1 MPTVTFETQ
10 CYENDYKYLFA
21 GDRLSRTIESCNH
34 AFDRKVVIINKVND
48 RAMVAAIAE
57 GFRQRG
63 IIDDY
68 YFAEDHIQAALK
80 HFGIEED
87 SFRGGYYYSTCQLV
101 GLYLSKTDYTL
112 HFTTD
117 STVGIKATA
126 DWISESIALMESDPR
141 FVCATPVWNNSVD
154 GARNEAVLD
163 LGAWYAGYGFSDNCY
178 LIPTRLFKQQIYG
191 EYNQASERYPGYA
204 GLCFERRVDS
214 YMRNHDLM
222 RLVYKNA
229 GYETANFPL
238 STGRK
243 IKKAFS
249 RAKSLR
255 QKVMQKL
262 TRSSPVQKEAAPL
275 SDGDRA
281 AIAQYRKTVRVYD
294 VFTFFNEL
302 ELLEIRLAML
312 APYVDTFV
320 IIECAETFSGKP
332 KPLYYQKNKE
342 RFKQYESKI
351 RHYVVQGVPKNHAD
365 LEERRNDPNLDPL
378 EREIINYA
386 LTSDNVPA
394 GSTHWLKE
402 FYQKEAIQKALVG
415 LDNDDFCFVSDL
427 DEIWNPQTVIDMRTD
442 DVYKLRQDMYA
453 YYLNNRSSE
462 AWAGTLGTKYKNIKH
477 NCLNH
482 LRTPSKTRYTYVP
495 NGGWHFTNQ
504 GGADRIRTKLESYG
518 HQEFNTAEVK
528 SDIETKIRENRDFVG
543 RGFRFWKDESG
554 LPQYLLDN
562 KERYRNFF
570 RD

>member
-1 MPTVTFETQ
+1 MSTVTFETQ
-10 CYENDYKYLFA
+10 CYENDYRHLFA
-21 GDRLSRTIESCNH
+21 GDRLSRTIANCNH
-34 AFDRKVVIINKVND
+34 TFDRRVVIINKVTD
-48 RAMVAAIAE
+48 RPAVAAIAE
-57 GFRQRG
+57 EFKKNG
-63 IIDDY
+63 IIDEY
-68 YFAEDHIQAALK
+68 YFAEDHIRDALA
-80 HFGIEED
+80 HFDIAEE

-101 GLYLSKTDYTL
+101 GLYMSQTDYIL

-117 STVGIKATA
+117 STVATKAPT
-126 DWISESIALMESDPR
+126 DWIAESIALMESDPR
-141 FVCATPVWNNSVD
+141 YACSTPVWNGSLE

-163 LGAWYAGYGFSDNCY
+163 LGDWYAGYGFSDNCY
-178 LIPTRLFKQQIYG
+178 LIPTKLFKQRIYG

-204 GLCFERRVDS
+204 GACFERRVDS

-222 RLVYKNA
+222 RLMYKNA
-229 GYETANFPL
+229 SYETANFPL
-238 STGRK
+238 TAASKLKKMLARAVSAKRK
-243 IKKAFS
+243 ILQKI
-249 RAKSLR
+249 LR
-255 QKVMQKL
+255 TPAPQ
-262 TRSSPVQKEAAPL
+262 TEASPL
-275 SDGDRA
+275 S
-281 AIAQYRKTVRVYD
+281 AQDVAEITEYRKTVRVYD
-294 VFTFFNEL
+294 IFTFFNEL
-302 ELLEIRLAML
+302 ELLEMRLAIL
-312 APYVDTFV
+312 APYVDMFV

-332 KPLYYQKNKE
+332 KPLYYQENKE

-351 RHYVVQGVPKNHAD
+351 LHYVVQGVPKDHAD
-365 LEERRNDPNLDPL
+365 LEERRNDPHLDPL

-415 LDNDDFCFVSDL
+415 IGNDDFCFVSDL
-427 DEIWNPQTVIDMRTD
+427 DEIWNPETVLDIRTD

-528 SDIETKIRENRDFVG
+528 SSIETKIRENRDFVG
-543 RGFRFWKDESG
+543 RGFTFWKDESG
-554 LPQYLLDN
+554 LPEYILKN